1 MSSALALASV
11 TAILKGLLENGLAE
25 RGVSGLVGGD
35 ATVSTLPP
43 DRITLGT
50 EERPQLNLFLYQIA
64 PNTGFRGMGLER
76 PTVSQNG
83 VPPLALDLYYL
94 LTGYGAEEYQ
104 SEIVLGHGVQLL
116 HERPFLAREELRAA
130 LKAASST
137 EAGRVAAPALA
148 ALAGSDLPE
157 QVEQVKITPEY
168 LTIEEQSRLWSSLQA
183 KYRPSAA
190 YKVSLVLLHRSVGA
204 PGAKK

>member
-11 TAILKGLLENGLAE
+11 TAILKGLLENGLAA

-35 ATVSTLPP
+35 ATISTMPP

-50 EERPQLNLFLYQIA
+50 EERPQLNLFLYQIV
-64 PNTGFRGMGLER
+64 PNTGLRSMGLER
-76 PTVSQNG
+76 PAAARDT

-94 LTGYGAEEYQ
+94 LTGYGSEEYQ
-104 SEIVLGHGVQLL
+104 SEIVLGHGMQLL
-116 HERPFLAREELRAA
+116 HEQPVLGREDLRAA

-157 QVEQVKITPEY
+157 QAEQIKITPEF
-168 LTIEEQSRLWSSLQA
+168 LTIEEQSRLWSALQA

-190 YKVSLVLLHRSVGA
+190 YKVSLVLLHRGA
-204 PGAKK
+204 AEAGGGR